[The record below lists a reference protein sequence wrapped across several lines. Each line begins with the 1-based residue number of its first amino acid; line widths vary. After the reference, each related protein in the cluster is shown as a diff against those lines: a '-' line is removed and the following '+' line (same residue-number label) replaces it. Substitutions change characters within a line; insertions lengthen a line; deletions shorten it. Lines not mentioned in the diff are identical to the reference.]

1 MKLFEQVSANDLI
14 CVRVCICQTILTSHL
29 RSWRYWVCNAIFAP
43 EVAGCCGS
51 PRYIVLPA
59 DCGAVMCADG
69 DSGHTTVHTHLENQP
84 CEERSVADCTTG
96 GSKFDSGVVGRG
108 GRTLGISRPPIQYRG
123 FLPWG

>member
-1 MKLFEQVSANDLI
+1 
-14 CVRVCICQTILTSHL
+14 
-29 RSWRYWVCNAIFAP
+29 
-43 EVAGCCGS
+43 
-51 PRYIVLPA
+51 
-59 DCGAVMCADG
+59 MCADG